1 MLDQHQLTCH
11 TVYRGVNGNLSKEY
25 RRGETIVWWGFSSCT
40 RSIETLNNQQF
51 LGKTDERTYFNI
63 ECESR
68 TNIRSHS
75 FYETE
80 DEILLLPARRFEILG
95 CVDQGNGLKL
105 IQLRETKPK
114 FPLIKLP

>member
-25 RRGETIVWWGFSSCT
+25 RRGETIVWWGFSSST

-51 LGKTDERTYFNI
+51 LGKTDERAYFKI

-68 TNIRSHS
+68 KNIRSHS

-80 DEILLLPARRFEILG
+80 DEI
-95 CVDQGNGLKL
+95 
-105 IQLRETKPK
+105 
-114 FPLIKLP
+114 